1 MSLTLHRA
9 GQRGREDIEID
20 HAQRGSTILCF
31 ARQAVMR
38 GRAKI
43 ARAAHAIAEA
53 RMHRTMIEA
62 DLYLNRYRHGSK
74 NDDDLPIAASAPAEQ
89 PAPSVFPRVAL
100 RRAAGAVTE
109 FARRVYPAVI
119 VLSILAT
126 LVSATMA
133 IRLAIWVPL
142 YWH

>member
-1 MSLTLHRA
+1 MPLTLHRD
-9 GQRGREDIEID
+9 GQRGRACTEFDG
-20 HAQRGSTILCF
+20 ARKVSMVPQF
-31 ARQAVMR
+31 ARQAFLRSGAV
-38 GRAKI
+38 I
-43 ARAAHAIAEA
+43 AHTAHAIAEA
-53 RMHRTMIEA
+53 RMHRAMIEA
-62 DLYLNRYRHGSK
+62 ELYLTRYRHGSK

-109 FARRVYPAVI
+109 LARRAYPAVI

-133 IRLAIWVPL
+133 IRLAIWAPL